1 VRELFKITIA
11 IPEDAIITTYPD
23 AAFFILVQVV
33 YLIYREAMP
42 LIEAVGIRVLCKR
55 PVAKQNE
62 NYDPKPPNITRHIT
76 A

>member
-1 VRELFKITIA
+1 
-11 IPEDAIITTYPD
+11 
-23 AAFFILVQVV
+23 
-33 YLIYREAMP
+33 
-42 LIEAVGIRVLCKR
+42 LCKR